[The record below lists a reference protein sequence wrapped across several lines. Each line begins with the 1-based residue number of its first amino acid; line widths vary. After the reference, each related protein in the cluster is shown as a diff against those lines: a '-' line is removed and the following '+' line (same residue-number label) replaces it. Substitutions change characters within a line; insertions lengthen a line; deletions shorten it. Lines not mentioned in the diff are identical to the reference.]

1 MTCWRRRWSDWLTVP
16 TWWLQKTARIKMI
29 RIKMSWKAR
38 VNSLTIFKR
47 KFKSC
52 TISYTTKTKSF
63 IVHLKQPFQKNA
75 NFNSF
80 VDNDLQEEM
89 NRILQSYSNEV
100 NETKLL
106 ERILIELMQTHKMAS
121 ESDLKSINLWTLLR
135 GNDIRQVVDIRD
147 NYLLLIKKA
156 KGMVLNRTRKAR
168 S

>member
-1 MTCWRRRWSDWLTVP
+1 MKSKSEFVDNI
-16 TWWLQKTARIKMI
+16 QEKI
-29 RIKMSWKAR
+29 
-38 VNSLTIFKR
+38 
-47 KFKSC
+47 KSC

-121 ESDLKSINLWTLLR
+121 ESDLKSIDLRTLLR
-135 GNDIRQVVDIRD
+135 GNDIREVVDIRD

-156 KGMVLNRTRKAR
+156 KGMVLNRTRKSR

>member
-1 MTCWRRRWSDWLTVP
+1 MSCRRRRWSDWLTVQ
-16 TWWLQKTARIKMI
+16 TWWLQKTAMIKMI

-63 IVHLKQPFQKNA
+63 ILHLKQPFQKIA

-80 VDNDLQEEM
+80 VDNDLHEEM
-89 NRILQSYSNEV
+89 NRILQSYSSEV

-106 ERILIELMQTHKMAS
+106 EQILNKLMQTHKMAS
-121 ESDLKSINLWTLLR
+121 ESDLKSIDLWTLFR
-135 GNDIRQVVDIRD
+135 ANYIRQVVHIRD
-147 NYLLLIKKA
+147 NYLLLIESKRDGVK
-156 KGMVLNRTRKAR
+156 
-168 S
+168 